1 MSSTSPRAT
10 HAQGEAGR
18 QIIPLTPTPTNRA
31 VSPVRRVGSTSS
43 VSFAP
48 RQILMQFAWAQVGP
62 QLYVLYAYV
71 RSRCATAHAMK
82 PTRSGSGT
90 TAQVSSYRRADA
102 KPVGASA
109 AASRATP
116 IHGRRPARGQPH
128 MHGSDQQRCHA
139 SMHAWIIDVC
149 FLSSLS
155 LQAQVAYRPA
165 TYQGA
170 TASGANQHDAGSS
183 ALCFSAHLCNDELRA
198 AHSIVHGF
206 RSHVSGP
213 PRRGARAHP
222 ATRGWPGWL

>member
-18 QIIPLTPTPTNRA
+18 QIIPLTPTPTNRQQYLGFDAGGPRA
-31 VSPVRRVGSTSS
+31 VSALRRDK
-43 VSFAP
+43 
-48 RQILMQFAWAQVGP
+48 QYAWATVGP
-62 QLYVLYAYV
+62 QLYALSAYV

-90 TAQVSSYRRADA
+90 TAQVSSSRRADA

-116 IHGRRPARGQPH
+116 IHGRRPPRGQPH

-183 ALCFSAHLCNDELRA
+183 ALCFSAHLCNEELRA

>member
-48 RQILMQFAWAQVGP
+48 RQILMQFAWALVGP

-90 TAQVSSYRRADA
+90 TAQVSSSRRTDA

-109 AASRATP
+109 AASSQQGHPDPQQAA
-116 IHGRRPARGQPH
+116 RPGTAP
-128 MHGSDQQRCHA
+128 
-139 SMHAWIIDVC
+139 HAWIGPAEMPRIHACMDHRC
-149 FLSSLS
+149 MLSFVP
-155 LQAQVAYRPA
+155 VAP
-165 TYQGA
+165 TPSPG
-170 TASGANQHDAGSS
+170 G
-183 ALCFSAHLCNDELRA
+183 LPICHLP
-198 AHSIVHGF
+198 
-206 RSHVSGP
+206 RSNS
-213 PRRGARAHP
+213 
-222 ATRGWPGWL
+222 